1 MHQYL
6 KIAEQIY
13 DQVQAKYGFTEDHVE
28 DLNNLMIEL
37 RFVVKDSNFKML
49 YNYINFEDLLM
60 KSKALS
66 INLDVSILPKSK
78 NKGEYILWLSGFV
91 EKLIIPTKETE
102 PKLKSKVVMPSYYYD
117 DLGNIVSKSKNS
129 GEEIISYFKHKE
141 PT

>member
-13 DQVQAKYGFTEDHVE
+13 DQVQTKYGFTDDHVE

-37 RFVVKDSNFKML
+37 RNAAKDSDFKML

-66 INLDVSILPKSK
+66 IDLDVSILPKSK

-91 EKLIIPTKETE
+91 EKLIVSTKKTET
-102 PKLKSKVVMPSYYYD
+102 KLKNKVVMPNYYYD
-117 DLGNIVSKSKNS
+117 DSGNIVTKTKNS
-129 GEEIISYFKHKE
+129 GEEIISYFKDKE
-141 PT
+141 PI

>member
-13 DQVQAKYGFTEDHVE
+13 DQVQSKYGFTDDHVV

-37 RFVVKDSNFKML
+37 RSVVKDSNFKML

-91 EKLIIPTKETE
+91 EKLIISTKKTE
-102 PKLKSKVVMPSYYYD
+102 SKLKNKVVIPSYYYD
-117 DLGNIVSKSKNS
+117 ESGNIVDKSKNS
-129 GEEIISYFKHKE
+129 GEEIVSYFKHKE
-141 PT
+141 PI

>member
-13 DQVQAKYGFTEDHVE
+13 DQVQTKYEFTDDHVE

-37 RFVVKDSNFKML
+37 RNAAKDSDFKML

-66 INLDVSILPKSK
+66 IDLDVSILPKSK

-91 EKLIIPTKETE
+91 EKLIVSTKKTET
-102 PKLKSKVVMPSYYYD
+102 KLKNKVVMPNYYYD
-117 DLGNIVSKSKNS
+117 DSGNIVTKTKNS
-129 GEEIISYFKHKE
+129 GEEIISYFKDKE
-141 PT
+141 PI

>member
-13 DQVQAKYGFTEDHVE
+13 DQVQTKYEFTDDHVE

-37 RFVVKDSNFKML
+37 RSVVKGSNFKML

-91 EKLIIPTKETE
+91 GKIIVSTKKSES
-102 PKLKSKVVMPSYYYD
+102 KLKNKVVMPSYYYD
-117 DLGNIVSKSKNS
+117 EQGNIVTKTKNS

-141 PT
+141 TS

>member
-13 DQVQAKYGFTEDHVE
+13 DQVQTKYEFTDDHVE

-37 RFVVKDSNFKML
+37 RNAAKDSDFKML

-66 INLDVSILPKSK
+66 IDLDVSILPKSK

-91 EKLIIPTKETE
+91 EKLIVSTKKTET
-102 PKLKSKVVMPSYYYD
+102 KLKNKVVMPNYYYD
-117 DLGNIVSKSKNS
+117 DSGNIVSKTKNS
-129 GEEIISYFKHKE
+129 GEEMI
-141 PT
+141 

>member
-13 DQVQAKYGFTEDHVE
+13 DQVQTKYGFTDDHVE

-37 RFVVKDSNFKML
+37 RNAAKDSDFKML

-66 INLDVSILPKSK
+66 IDLDVSILPKSK

-91 EKLIIPTKETE
+91 EKLIVSTKKTET
-102 PKLKSKVVMPSYYYD
+102 KLKNKVVIPNYYYD
-117 DLGNIVSKSKNS
+117 DSGNIVSKTKNS
-129 GEEIISYFKHKE
+129 GEEIISYFKDKE
-141 PT
+141 PI

>member
-13 DQVQAKYGFTEDHVE
+13 DQVQTKYEFTDDHVE

-37 RFVVKDSNFKML
+37 RNAAKDSDFKML

-66 INLDVSILPKSK
+66 IDLDVSILPKSK

-91 EKLIIPTKETE
+91 EKLIVSTKKTET
-102 PKLKSKVVMPSYYYD
+102 KLKNKVVMPNYYYD
-117 DLGNIVSKSKNS
+117 DSGNIVSKNKNS
-129 GEEIISYFKHKE
+129 GEEIISYFKDKE
-141 PT
+141 PI

>member
-13 DQVQAKYGFTEDHVE
+13 DQVQTKYEFTDDHVE

-37 RFVVKDSNFKML
+37 RNAAKDSDFKML

-66 INLDVSILPKSK
+66 IDLDVSILPKSK

-91 EKLIIPTKETE
+91 EKLIVSTKKTET
-102 PKLKSKVVMPSYYYD
+102 KLKNKVVMPNYYYD
-117 DLGNIVSKSKNS
+117 DSGNIVSKTKNS
-129 GEEIISYFKHKE
+129 GEEIISYFKDKE
-141 PT
+141 PI

>member
-13 DQVQAKYGFTEDHVE
+13 DQVQTKYEFTDDHVE

-37 RFVVKDSNFKML
+37 RNAAKDSDFKML

-66 INLDVSILPKSK
+66 IDLDVSILPKSK

-91 EKLIIPTKETE
+91 EKLIVSTKKTET
-102 PKLKSKVVMPSYYYD
+102 KLKNKMVMPNYYYD
-117 DLGNIVSKSKNS
+117 DSGNIVSKTKNS
-129 GEEIISYFKHKE
+129 GEEIISYFKDKE
-141 PT
+141 PI

>member
-13 DQVQAKYGFTEDHVE
+13 DQVQTKYGFTDDHVE

-37 RFVVKDSNFKML
+37 RNAAKDSDFKML

-66 INLDVSILPKSK
+66 IDLDVSILPKSK

-91 EKLIIPTKETE
+91 EKLIVSTKKTET
-102 PKLKSKVVMPSYYYD
+102 KLKNKVIMPNYYYD
-117 DLGNIVSKSKNS
+117 DSGNIVSKTKNS
-129 GEEIISYFKHKE
+129 GEEIISYFKDKE
-141 PT
+141 PI

>member
-13 DQVQAKYGFTEDHVE
+13 EQVEAKYGFTDDHVE

-37 RFVVKDSNFKML
+37 RCVVKKLNFKML

-60 KSKALS
+60 NSQALS

-91 EKLIIPTKETE
+91 EKLIVSTKKTE
-102 PKLKSKVVMPSYYYD
+102 AKVKNKVVVPNYYYD
-117 DLGNIVSKSKNS
+117 DLGNIVSKTKNS
-129 GEEIISYFKHKE
+129 GEEIVSYFKHKE
-141 PT
+141 TI

>member
-6 KIAEQIY
+6 KIAEKIY
-13 DQVQAKYGFTEDHVE
+13 DQVQSKNGFSDDPVE

-37 RFVVKDSNFKML
+37 RGVIKASGFKLL

-60 KSKALS
+60 NSKDLS

-91 EKLIIPTKETE
+91 EKLVVPNKKTE
-102 PKLKSKVVMPSYYYD
+102 SKQKSKVVVPNYYYD
-117 DLGNIVSKSKNS
+117 DLGNIVSKTKNS
-129 GEEIISYFKHKE
+129 SEEIISYFKHKE
-141 PT
+141 TV

>member
-13 DQVQAKYGFTEDHVE
+13 DQVQTKYGFTDEHVE

-37 RFVVKDSNFKML
+37 RNSAKDSDFKML

-66 INLDVSILPKSK
+66 IDLDVSILPKSK

-91 EKLIIPTKETE
+91 EKLIVSTKKSET
-102 PKLKSKVVMPSYYYD
+102 KLKNKVVMPNYYYD
-117 DLGNIVSKSKNS
+117 DSGNIVSKTKNS
-129 GEEIISYFKHKE
+129 GEEIISYFKDKE
-141 PT
+141 PI

>member
-13 DQVQAKYGFTEDHVE
+13 EQVQSKYGFTDDHVE

-37 RFVVKDSNFKML
+37 RSVVKGSNFKML

-91 EKLIIPTKETE
+91 GKIIVSTKKSES
-102 PKLKSKVVMPSYYYD
+102 KLKNKVVMPSYYYD
-117 DLGNIVSKSKNS
+117 EQGNIVTKNKNS

-141 PT
+141 IS

>member
-13 DQVQAKYGFTEDHVE
+13 DQVQTKYGFTDDHVE

-37 RFVVKDSNFKML
+37 RNAAKNSDFKML

-66 INLDVSILPKSK
+66 IDLDVSILPKSK

-91 EKLIIPTKETE
+91 EKLIVSTKKTET
-102 PKLKSKVVMPSYYYD
+102 KLKNKVVMPNYYYD
-117 DLGNIVSKSKNS
+117 DSGNIVSKTKNS
-129 GEEIISYFKHKE
+129 GEEIISYFKDKE
-141 PT
+141 PI

>member
-13 DQVQAKYGFTEDHVE
+13 DQVQKKYGFTDDHVE

-37 RFVVKDSNFKML
+37 RNAAKDSDFKML

-66 INLDVSILPKSK
+66 IDLDVSILPKSK

-91 EKLIIPTKETE
+91 EKLIVSTKKTET
-102 PKLKSKVVMPSYYYD
+102 KLKNKVVMPNYYYD
-117 DLGNIVSKSKNS
+117 DSGNIVSKTKNS
-129 GEEIISYFKHKE
+129 GEEIISYFKDKE
-141 PT
+141 PI

>member
-13 DQVQAKYGFTEDHVE
+13 DQVQTKYEFTDDHVE

-37 RFVVKDSNFKML
+37 RNAAKDSDFKML

-66 INLDVSILPKSK
+66 IDLDVSILPKSK

-91 EKLIIPTKETE
+91 EKLIVSTKKTET
-102 PKLKSKVVMPSYYYD
+102 KLKNKVVMPNYYYD
-117 DLGNIVSKSKNS
+117 DSGNIVTKTKNS
-129 GEEIISYFKHKE
+129 GEEIISYFKNKE
-141 PT
+141 PI

>member
-13 DQVQAKYGFTEDHVE
+13 DQVQKKYGFTDDHVE

-37 RFVVKDSNFKML
+37 RNATKDSDFKML

-66 INLDVSILPKSK
+66 IDLDVSILPKSK

-91 EKLIIPTKETE
+91 EKLIVSTKKTET
-102 PKLKSKVVMPSYYYD
+102 KLKNKVVMPNYYYD
-117 DLGNIVSKSKNS
+117 DSGNIVSKTKNS
-129 GEEIISYFKHKE
+129 GEEIISYFKDKE
-141 PT
+141 PI

>member
-13 DQVQAKYGFTEDHVE
+13 ERVQSKYGFTDDHVE

-37 RFVVKDSNFKML
+37 RSVVKGSNFKML

-91 EKLIIPTKETE
+91 GKIIVSTKKSES
-102 PKLKSKVVMPSYYYD
+102 KLKNKVVMPSYYYD
-117 DLGNIVSKSKNS
+117 EQGNIVTKTKNS

-141 PT
+141 TS

>member
-13 DQVQAKYGFTEDHVE
+13 DQVQTKYGFTDDHVE

-37 RFVVKDSNFKML
+37 RNAAKDSDFKML

-66 INLDVSILPKSK
+66 IDLDVSILPKSK

-91 EKLIIPTKETE
+91 EKLIVSTKKSET
-102 PKLKSKVVMPSYYYD
+102 KLKNKVVMPNYYYD
-117 DLGNIVSKSKNS
+117 DSGNIVSKTKNS
-129 GEEIISYFKHKE
+129 GEEIISYFKDKE
-141 PT
+141 PI

>member
-13 DQVQAKYGFTEDHVE
+13 DQVQTKYGFTDDHVE

-37 RFVVKDSNFKML
+37 RNAAKDSDFKML

-66 INLDVSILPKSK
+66 IDLDVSILPKSK

-91 EKLIIPTKETE
+91 EKLVVSTKKTET
-102 PKLKSKVVMPSYYYD
+102 KLKNKVVMPNYYYD
-117 DLGNIVSKSKNS
+117 DSGNIVSKTKNS
-129 GEEIISYFKHKE
+129 GEEIISYFKDKE
-141 PT
+141 PI

>member
-13 DQVQAKYGFTEDHVE
+13 EQVQSKYGFTDDHVE

-37 RFVVKDSNFKML
+37 RSVVKGSNFKML

-91 EKLIIPTKETE
+91 GKIIVSTKKSES
-102 PKLKSKVVMPSYYYD
+102 KLKNKVVMPSYYYD
-117 DLGNIVSKSKNS
+117 EQGNIVTKTKNS

-141 PT
+141 TS

>member
-13 DQVQAKYGFTEDHVE
+13 DQVQTKYEFTDDHVE

-37 RFVVKDSNFKML
+37 RSAAKDSDFKML

-66 INLDVSILPKSK
+66 IDLDVSILPKSK

-91 EKLIIPTKETE
+91 EKLIVSTKKTET
-102 PKLKSKVVMPSYYYD
+102 KLKNKVVMPNYYYD
-117 DLGNIVSKSKNS
+117 DSGNIVTKTKNS
-129 GEEIISYFKHKE
+129 GEEIISYFKDKE
-141 PT
+141 PI

>member
-13 DQVQAKYGFTEDHVE
+13 DQVQTKYGFTDDHVE

-37 RFVVKDSNFKML
+37 RNAAKDSDFKML

-66 INLDVSILPKSK
+66 IDLDVSILPKSK

-91 EKLIIPTKETE
+91 EKLIVSTKKTET
-102 PKLKSKVVMPSYYYD
+102 KLKNKVVMPNYYYD
-117 DLGNIVSKSKNS
+117 DSGNIVSKTKNS
-129 GEEIISYFKHKE
+129 GEEIISYFKDKE
-141 PT
+141 PI

>member
-13 DQVQAKYGFTEDHVE
+13 EQVQSKHGFTDDHVE

-37 RFVVKDSNFKML
+37 RSVVKKSNFKML

-91 EKLIIPTKETE
+91 EKLIVSTKKSES
-102 PKLKSKVVMPSYYYD
+102 KLKNKVVIPSYYYD
-117 DLGNIVSKSKNS
+117 ELGNIVDKSKNS
-129 GEEIISYFKHKE
+129 GEEIVSYFKHKE
-141 PT
+141 PI

>member
-13 DQVQAKYGFTEDHVE
+13 DQVQTKYEFTDDHVE

-37 RFVVKDSNFKML
+37 RNAAKDSDFKML

-66 INLDVSILPKSK
+66 IDLDVSILPKSK

-91 EKLIIPTKETE
+91 GKLIVFTKKTET
-102 PKLKSKVVMPSYYYD
+102 KLKNKVVMPNYYYD
-117 DLGNIVSKSKNS
+117 DSGNIVSKTKNS
-129 GEEIISYFKHKE
+129 GEEIISYFKDKE
-141 PT
+141 PI

>member
-13 DQVQAKYGFTEDHVE
+13 DQVQTKYGFTDDHVE

-37 RFVVKDSNFKML
+37 RNAAKDSDFKML

-66 INLDVSILPKSK
+66 IDLDVSILPKSK

-91 EKLIIPTKETE
+91 EKLIVSTKKTE
-102 PKLKSKVVMPSYYYD
+102 AKLKNKVVMPNYYYD
-117 DLGNIVSKSKNS
+117 DSGNIVSKTKNS
-129 GEEIISYFKHKE
+129 GEEIISYFKDKE
-141 PT
+141 PI

>member
-13 DQVQAKYGFTEDHVE
+13 EQVQSKHGFTDDHVE

-37 RFVVKDSNFKML
+37 RSVVKKSNFKMI

-91 EKLIIPTKETE
+91 EKLIVSTKKTE
-102 PKLKSKVVMPSYYYD
+102 AKLKNKVVIPSYYYD
-117 DLGNIVSKSKNS
+117 ELGNIVDKSKNS
-129 GEEIISYFKHKE
+129 GEEIVSYFKHKE
-141 PT
+141 PI

>member
-13 DQVQAKYGFTEDHVE
+13 DQVQTKYGFTDDHVE

-37 RFVVKDSNFKML
+37 RNAAKDSDFKML

-66 INLDVSILPKSK
+66 IDLDVSILPKSK

-91 EKLIIPTKETE
+91 EKLIVFTKKTET
-102 PKLKSKVVMPSYYYD
+102 KLKNKVVIPNYYYD
-117 DLGNIVSKSKNS
+117 DSGNIVSKTKNS
-129 GEEIISYFKHKE
+129 GEEIISYFKDKE
-141 PT
+141 PI